1 MAELQK
7 TRNRRWLLNAHE
19 RQFILVLGDAICSAI
34 ALVIALYFWAQK
46 DQWISFSLQFI
57 RERPP
62 NWFYLLPI
70 MWIILMLDLY
80 NVRKA
85 GNRRDTIQ
93 GILISTAVATI
104 LYLFVF
110 FVAEPN
116 TLPRRGVAVFIGSVA
131 LFTLIWRFIYI
142 SVFTTPTFLRRVLII
157 GAGRSGC
164 TMAKVIKNIWPSP
177 FFLVGFIDDDEQK
190 KGRNIEGLPV
200 LGNNRSLLK
209 VIQEQHVTDLIFSI
223 SGEMQAE
230 TFAAILQA
238 KENGIEVITMPIL
251 YEELIGRVP
260 IFLLEDDWIL
270 RSFVD
275 HARSTSSY
283 ETLKRILDIF
293 VAIIGLF
300 LLVILTPILAFIIL
314 LDGGKPI
321 LYRQERV
328 GISGRPFT
336 LLKFRT
342 MHQNAE
348 EDGKPRLAVEN
359 DERVTKTGRFLRKS
373 HLDELPQFIN
383 VLKGDISMVGPRA
396 ERPEFVHQLEQE
408 IPFYR
413 ARLFVK
419 PGMTGWAQINYQYAS
434 NVEESAIK
442 LEYDL
447 FYIKHRNIWLD
458 ITIIL
463 RTMGQVVGL
472 RGV

>member
-1 MAELQK
+1 MK
-7 TRNRRWLLNAHE
+7 TTE
-19 RQFILVLGDAICSAI
+19 RQFILVLGDILCSAI

-62 NWFYLLPI
+62 TWFYLLPV
-70 MWIILMLDLY
+70 MWIVLMLDLY

-85 GNRRDTIQ
+85 SNRRDTIQ
-93 GILISTAVATI
+93 GILISTLVATI

-116 TLPRRGVAVFIGSVA
+116 TLPRRGVAVFMVSVA
-131 LFTLIWRFIYI
+131 LLTMIWRFVYI
-142 SVFTTPTFLRRVLII
+142 SIFTAPAFLRRVLII

-164 TMAKVIKNIWPSP
+164 TMAKVIRNIWPAP

-190 KGRNIEGLPV
+190 RGKTVEGLPV
-200 LGNNRSLLK
+200 LGNNSNLLK
-209 VIQEQHVTDLIFSI
+209 VIKEEHVTDLVFSI
-223 SGEMQAE
+223 SGEMQPE

-275 HARSTSSY
+275 HARSSSSY
-283 ETLKRILDIF
+283 DTLKRILDIF
-293 VAIIGLF
+293 VAGIGIIILF
-300 LLVILTPILAFIIL
+300 VLTPILALVIL
-314 LDGGKPI
+314 MDGGHPI

-328 GISGRPFT
+328 GISGKPFT

-342 MHQNAE
+342 MRQDAE

-359 DERVTKTGRFLRKS
+359 DERVTKVGRFLRKS

-383 VLKGDISMVGPRA
+383 VIKGDISMVGPRA

-419 PGMTGWAQINYQYAS
+419 PGITGWAQINYRYAS

-447 FYIKHRNIWLD
+447 YYIKHRNIWLD

>member
-1 MAELQK
+1 MANTQK
-7 TRNRRWLLNAHE
+7 TKQTRWLMKTHE
-19 RQFILVLGDAICSAI
+19 RQWILVLGDLCIGVIS
-34 ALVIALYFWAQK
+34 LFIALYIWAQK

-62 NWFYLLPI
+62 VWFYLLPLFW
-70 MWIILMLDLY
+70 MVLNLDLY

-85 GNRRDTIQ
+85 GSRRDTIQ
-93 GILISTAVATI
+93 GVLIATVVATI
-104 LYLFVF
+104 FYLIIF
-110 FVAEPN
+110 FIAEPK
-116 TLPRRGVAVFIGSVA
+116 TLPRRGVAAFIGSVA
-131 LFTLIWRFIYI
+131 LLTLLWRNIYI
-142 SVFTTPTFLRRVLII
+142 SVFTAPTFLRRVLII

-164 TMAKVIKNIWPSP
+164 TMATIIKKISP
-177 FFLVGFIDDDEQK
+177 PPFHLVGFIDDDVK
-190 KGRNIEGLPV
+190 KIGKSILDLPV
-200 LGNNRSLLK
+200 MGDSNTMLDIINK
-209 VIQEQHVTDLIFSI
+209 EHITDLIFSI
-223 SGEMQAE
+223 SGEMSPE
-230 TFAAILQA
+230 TFSAILQA
-238 KENGIEVITMPIL
+238 KENGIEITTMPIL

-283 ETLKRILDIF
+283 DALKRILDIF
-293 VAIIGLF
+293 VASIGF
-300 LLVILTPILAFIIL
+300 IMLVVLTPIIALVIW
-314 LDGGKPI
+314 LDGGRPF

-328 GISGRPFT
+328 GINGKPFV

-342 MHQNAE
+342 MRQDAE
-348 EDGKPRLAVEN
+348 EDGIARLAVEN
-359 DERVTKTGRFLRKS
+359 DERVTKVGRFLRRS

-383 VLKGDISMVGPRA
+383 VLRGDISMVGPRA
-396 ERPEFVHQLEQE
+396 ERPEFVNQLQGE

-419 PGMTGWAQINYQYAS
+419 PGITGWAQISYHYAS

-447 FYIKHRNIWLD
+447 FYIKHRNILLD
-458 ITIIL
+458 INIIM
-463 RTMGQVVGL
+463 RTMGQVIGL

>member
-1 MAELQK
+1 MANTQRK
-7 TRNRRWLLNAHE
+7 KHTRWLMKAHE
-19 RQFILVLGDAICSAI
+19 RQWILILGDLCISAI
-34 ALVIALYFWAQK
+34 SLFVALYIWAQK

-62 NWFYLLPI
+62 VWFYLLPI
-70 MWIILMLDLY
+70 FWMILIIDLY

-85 GNRRDTIQ
+85 SSRRDTIQ
-93 GILISTAVATI
+93 GVLIATIVAII
-104 LYLFVF
+104 LYLVIF
-110 FVAEPN
+110 FIAEPK
-116 TLPRRGVAVFIGSVA
+116 TLPRRGVTAFIGSVA
-131 LFTLIWRFIYI
+131 ILTLLWRNIYI
-142 SVFTTPTFLRRVLII
+142 SVFTAPTFLRRVLII

-164 TMAKVIKNIWPSP
+164 TMATIIKKISP
-177 FFLVGFIDDDEQK
+177 PPFILVGFIDDDNK
-190 KGRNIEGLPV
+190 KIGKNIQDLPV
-200 LGNNRSLLK
+200 MGDSINLLDVINREH
-209 VIQEQHVTDLIFSI
+209 ITDIIFSI
-223 SGEMQAE
+223 SGEMSSE
-230 TFAAILQA
+230 TFSAILQA
-238 KENGIEVITMPIL
+238 KENGIEITTMPIL

-283 ETLKRILDIF
+283 DALKRILDIF
-293 VAIIGLF
+293 VASIGF
-300 LLVILTPILAFIIL
+300 IMLVVLTPIIALVIC
-314 LDGGKPI
+314 LDGGRPF

-328 GISGRPFT
+328 GINGKPFV

-342 MHQNAE
+342 MRHDAE
-348 EDGKPRLAVEN
+348 EDGVARLAVEN
-359 DERVTKTGRFLRKS
+359 DERVTKVGRFLRRS

-396 ERPEFVHQLEQE
+396 ERPEFVNQLQGE

-419 PGMTGWAQINYQYAS
+419 PGMTGWAQISYHYAS
-434 NVEESAIK
+434 NIEESAIK

-458 ITIIL
+458 INIIM
-463 RTMGQVVGL
+463 RTMGQVIGL

>member
-1 MAELQK
+1 MANMQK
-7 TRNRRWLLNAHE
+7 TKHTRWLIKSQERRW
-19 RQFILVLGDAICSAI
+19 ILILGD
-34 ALVIALYFWAQK
+34 LLVGVIALFIALYIWAQK

-62 NWFYLLPI
+62 VWFYMLPLFW
-70 MWIILMLDLY
+70 MVLMLDLY

-85 GNRRDTIQ
+85 GSRRDTIQ
-93 GILISTAVATI
+93 GIIISTIVATI
-104 LYLFVF
+104 LYLFIF
-110 FVAEPN
+110 FIAEPN
-116 TLPRRGVAVFIGSVA
+116 TLPRRGVAAFIGSIAGLTFV
-131 LFTLIWRFIYI
+131 WRNIYI
-142 SVFTTPTFLRRVLII
+142 TVFTAPTFLRRVLII

-164 TMAKVIKNIWPSP
+164 TMAAIIKNIWPPP
-177 FFLVGFIDDDEQK
+177 FYLVGFIDDDEK
-190 KGRNIEGLPV
+190 KIGKSVQDLQVMGNSDDLLAVIEKE
-200 LGNNRSLLK
+200 R
-209 VIQEQHVTDLIFSI
+209 ITDLVFSI
-223 SGEMQAE
+223 SGEMRPE
-230 TFAAILQA
+230 TFSAILQA
-238 KENGIEVITMPIL
+238 KENGIEITTMPIL

-275 HARSTSSY
+275 HTRSTAGY

-293 VAIIGLF
+293 VASVGF
-300 LLVILTPILAFIIL
+300 LLLVLLTPMIALIIYANSGL
-314 LDGGKPI
+314 PI

-328 GISGRPFT
+328 GVNGKPFV

-342 MHQNAE
+342 MRQDAE
-348 EDGKPRLAVEN
+348 EDGVARLAVEN
-359 DERVTKTGRFLRKS
+359 DERATRVGRFLRRS

-383 VLKGDISMVGPRA
+383 VLRGDISMVGPRA
-396 ERPEFVHQLEQE
+396 ERPEFVNQLQKE

-419 PGMTGWAQINYQYAS
+419 PGMTGWAQINYRYAS

-447 FYIKHRNIWLD
+447 YYIKHRSILLD
-458 ITIIL
+458 VNIIL
-463 RTMGQVVGL
+463 RTMGQVIGL

>member
-1 MAELQK
+1 MQRA
-7 TRNRRWLLNAHE
+7 RNKRWLIKPQE
-19 RQFILVLGDAICSAI
+19 RQWILILGD
-34 ALVIALYFWAQK
+34 LVIGIISLFIALYIWAQK

-62 NWFYLLPI
+62 FWFYILPLLWMI
-70 MWIILMLDLY
+70 LIIDLY

-93 GILISTAVATI
+93 GILIATVVSTI
-104 LYLFVF
+104 FYLFIF
-110 FVAEPN
+110 FIAEPK
-116 TLPRRGVAVFIGSVA
+116 TLPRRGVAAFIGSVA
-131 LFTLIWRFIYI
+131 VLTLIWRNLYI
-142 SVFTTPTFLRRVLII
+142 TVFTAPAFLRRVLII

-164 TMAKVIKNIWPSP
+164 TMAKIIKNLWPSP
-177 FFLVGFIDDDEQK
+177 FYLVGYIDDDAQK
-190 KGRNIEGLPV
+190 VGKNIDGLQV
-200 LGNNRSLLK
+200 MGSSGNLLEIIEK
-209 VIQEQHVTDLIFSI
+209 EHITDLIFSI
-223 SGEMQAE
+223 SGEMQPE
-230 TFAAILQA
+230 TFSSILQA
-238 KENGIEVITMPIL
+238 KENGIEITTMPIL

-275 HARSTSSY
+275 HTRSTSGY
-283 ETLKRILDIF
+283 ETLKRIVDIC
-293 VAIIGLF
+293 VACVGFF
-300 LLVILTPILAFIIL
+300 LLVPLAPLISLIIY
-314 LDGGKPI
+314 LDDGKPI

-328 GISGRPFT
+328 GINGKPFT
-336 LLKFRT
+336 LMKFRT
-342 MHQNAE
+342 MRLDAE
-348 EDGKPRLAVEN
+348 EDGVARLAVEN
-359 DERVTKTGRFLRKS
+359 DERVTKVGRFLRRS
-373 HLDELPQFIN
+373 HLDELPQFLN

-396 ERPEFVHQLEQE
+396 ERPEFVNQLQKE

-447 FYIKHRNIWLD
+447 YYIKHRNIWLD
-458 ITIIL
+458 ITIIM
-463 RTMGQVVGL
+463 RTMGQVIGL

>member
-1 MAELQK
+1 MK
-7 TRNRRWLLNAHE
+7 TAE
-19 RQFILVLGDAICSAI
+19 RQFILVLGDIICSAI

-62 NWFYLLPI
+62 TWFYLLPV
-70 MWIILMLDLY
+70 MWIVLMLDLY

-85 GNRRDTIQ
+85 SNRRDTIQ
-93 GILISTAVATI
+93 GILVSTLVASI

-131 LFTLIWRFIYI
+131 VLTMIWRFVYI
-142 SVFTTPTFLRRVLII
+142 GIFTAPTFLRRVLII

-164 TMAKVIKNIWPSP
+164 TMAKVIRSIWPAP

-190 KGRNIEGLPV
+190 RNKTVEGLPV
-200 LGNNRSLLK
+200 LGNNNNLLK
-209 VIQEQHVTDLIFSI
+209 VIKQEHVTDLIFSI
-223 SGEMQAE
+223 SGEMQPE

-270 RSFVD
+270 RTFVD
-275 HARSTSSY
+275 HARSTSGY
-283 ETLKRILDIF
+283 DTLKRFLDIF
-293 VAIIGLF
+293 MAGVGI
-300 LLVILTPILAFIIL
+300 LLLIILTPFLALLIL
-314 LDGGKPI
+314 LDGGHPI

-328 GISGRPFT
+328 GISGKPFT

-342 MHQNAE
+342 MRQDAE

-359 DERVTKTGRFLRKS
+359 DERVTKVGRFLRKS

-419 PGMTGWAQINYQYAS
+419 PGITGWAQINYRYAS

-447 FYIKHRNIWLD
+447 YYIKHRSIWLD

-463 RTMGQVVGL
+463 RTIGQVVGL

>member
-1 MAELQK
+1 MANIQRTK
-7 TRNRRWLLNAHE
+7 HTRWLMKSHE
-19 RQFILVLGDAICSAI
+19 RQLILILGDLCVSVIS
-34 ALVIALYFWAQK
+34 LFIALYIWAQK

-62 NWFYLLPI
+62 IWFYMLPI
-70 MWIILMLDLY
+70 FWIILMLDLY

-85 GNRRDTIQ
+85 GSRRDTIQ
-93 GILISTAVATI
+93 GILIATVVSTI
-104 LYLFVF
+104 LYLVIF
-110 FVAEPN
+110 FIAEPN
-116 TLPRRGVAVFIGSVA
+116 PLPRRGVAAFIGSVA
-131 LFTLIWRFIYI
+131 VLTLLWRNIYI
-142 SVFTTPTFLRRVLII
+142 SVFTAPTFLRRVLII

-164 TMAKVIKNIWPSP
+164 TMATIIKNIWPAP
-177 FFLVGFIDDDEQK
+177 FFLVGFIDDDDQK
-190 KGRNIEGLPV
+190 IGKSIQGLPV
-200 LGNNRSLLK
+200 MGNCKNLLEIIK
-209 VIQEQHVTDLIFSI
+209 KEHITDLIFSI
-223 SGEMQAE
+223 SGEMQPE
-230 TFAAILQA
+230 TFSAILQA
-238 KENGIEVITMPIL
+238 KENGIEITTMPIL

-283 ETLKRILDIF
+283 ETLKRIMDIF
-293 VAIIGLF
+293 VASVGFI
-300 LLVILTPILAFIIL
+300 LLVLLAPIISLAIL
-314 LDGGKPI
+314 LDGGGPF
-321 LYRQERV
+321 LYKQERV
-328 GISGRPFT
+328 GINGKPFV

-342 MHQNAE
+342 MRQDAE
-348 EDGKPRLAVEN
+348 EDGKARLAVEN
-359 DERVTKTGRFLRKS
+359 DERVTKVGKFLRKS

-383 VLKGDISMVGPRA
+383 ILKGDISMVGPRA
-396 ERPEFVHQLEQE
+396 ERPEFVSQLQEE

-419 PGMTGWAQINYQYAS
+419 PGMTGWAQINYRYAS

-447 FYIKHRNIWLD
+447 YYIKHRNIWLD
-458 ITIIL
+458 INIIM

>member
-1 MAELQK
+1 MK
-7 TRNRRWLLNAHE
+7 TTE
-19 RQFILVLGDAICSAI
+19 RQFILVLGDILCSAI

-62 NWFYLLPI
+62 TWFYLLPV
-70 MWIILMLDLY
+70 MWIVLMLDLY

-85 GNRRDTIQ
+85 SNRRDTIQ
-93 GILISTAVATI
+93 GILISTLVATI

-116 TLPRRGVAVFIGSVA
+116 TLPRRGVAVFMVSVA
-131 LFTLIWRFIYI
+131 LLTMIWRFVYI
-142 SVFTTPTFLRRVLII
+142 SIFTAPAFLRRVLII
-157 GAGRSGC
+157 GAGRSGS
-164 TMAKVIKNIWPSP
+164 TMAKVIRNIWPAP

-190 KGRNIEGLPV
+190 RGKTVEGLPV
-200 LGNNRSLLK
+200 LGNNSNLLK
-209 VIQEQHVTDLIFSI
+209 VIKEEHVTDLVFSI
-223 SGEMQAE
+223 SGEMQPE

-275 HARSTSSY
+275 HARSSSSY
-283 ETLKRILDIF
+283 DTLKRILDIF
-293 VAIIGLF
+293 VAGIGIIILF
-300 LLVILTPILAFIIL
+300 VLTPILALVIL
-314 LDGGKPI
+314 MDGGHPI

-328 GISGRPFT
+328 GISGKPFT

-342 MHQNAE
+342 MRQDAE
-348 EDGKPRLAVEN
+348 EGGKPRLAVEN
-359 DERVTKTGRFLRKS
+359 DERVTKVGRFLRKS

-383 VLKGDISMVGPRA
+383 VIKGDISMVGPRA

-419 PGMTGWAQINYQYAS
+419 PGITGWAQINYRYAS

-447 FYIKHRNIWLD
+447 YYIKHRNIWLD

>member
-1 MAELQK
+1 MQK
-7 TRNRRWLLNAHE
+7 TKNRRWLIGPNE
-19 RQFILVLGDAICSAI
+19 RKFILIFGDLVAGGL
-34 ALVIALYFWAQK
+34 ALLIALYAWAQR
-46 DQWISFSLQFI
+46 DQWISFSLQFL

-62 NWFYLLPI
+62 FWFYTMPL
-70 MWIILMLDLY
+70 MWIVLILDLY

-85 GNRRDTIQ
+85 GNRRETIQ
-93 GILISTAVATI
+93 GILIATVVSSI
-104 LYLFVF
+104 IYLLIF
-110 FVAEPN
+110 FIAEPK
-116 TLPRRGVAVFIGSVA
+116 TLPRRGVAFFIGSVSI
-131 LFTLIWRFIYI
+131 LTLLWRFAYI
-142 SVFTTPTFLRRVLII
+142 QIFTAPAFLRRALII

-164 TMAKVIKNIWPSP
+164 TMARTIKNCVPIP
-177 FFLVGFIDDDEQK
+177 FNLVGFIDDDELK
-190 KGRNIEGLPV
+190 RGKVIEGLPV
-200 LGNNRSLLK
+200 LGDNKTLLRT
-209 VIQEQHVTDLIFSI
+209 IQSEHITDLIFSI
-223 SGEMQAE
+223 SGDMHPE
-230 TFAAILQA
+230 TFNSILRA
-238 KENGIEVITMPIL
+238 KENGIEITTMPIL

-275 HARSTSSY
+275 HARSTSGY
-283 ETLKRILDIF
+283 ETLKRIVDIL
-293 VAIIGLF
+293 VASIGF
-300 LLVILTPILAFIIL
+300 LGLLLLTPPIALLIM
-314 LDGGKPI
+314 LDGGFPI
-321 LYRQERV
+321 LFKQERV
-328 GISGRPFT
+328 GISGKPFE

-342 MHQNAE
+342 MRQDAE

-359 DERVTKTGRFLRKS
+359 DERVTKVGKFLRKS

-396 ERPEFVHQLEQE
+396 ERPEFVDQLQQE

-419 PGMTGWAQINYQYAS
+419 PGVTGWAQINYRYAS

-447 FYIKHRNIWLD
+447 YYIKHRNIWLD

-463 RTMGQVVGL
+463 RTIGQVIGL

>member
-1 MAELQK
+1 MQR
-7 TRNRRWLLNAHE
+7 TRNKRWLIKPQE
-19 RQFILVLGDAICSAI
+19 RQWILILGD
-34 ALVIALYFWAQK
+34 LVISFISLFIALYIWAQK

-62 NWFYLLPI
+62 FWFYLLPLFW
-70 MWIILMLDLY
+70 MILIVDLY

-93 GILISTAVATI
+93 GILIATVVSTI
-104 LYLFVF
+104 LYLFIF
-110 FVAEPN
+110 FIAEPK
-116 TLPRRGVAVFIGSVA
+116 TLPRRGVAAFIGSVA
-131 LFTLIWRFIYI
+131 LLTLIWRNLYI
-142 SVFTTPTFLRRVLII
+142 TIFTTPSFLRRVLII

-164 TMAKVIKNIWPSP
+164 TMEKIIKNLWPNP
-177 FFLVGFIDDDEQK
+177 FYLVGFIDDDAQK
-190 KGRNIEGLPV
+190 VGKNIQGLPV
-200 LGNNRSLLK
+200 LGNCNNLLDIVK
-209 VIQEQHVTDLIFSI
+209 KERITDLIFSI
-223 SGEMQAE
+223 SGEMQPE
-230 TFAAILQA
+230 TFSAILQA
-238 KENGIEVITMPIL
+238 KENGIEITTMPIL

-275 HARSTSSY
+275 HARSTSGY

-293 VAIIGLF
+293 VASVGFI
-300 LLVILTPILAFIIL
+300 LLVVLAPIIIL
-314 LDGGKPI
+314 SIYLDSGKPF
-321 LYRQERV
+321 LYRQERI
-328 GISGRPFT
+328 GINGKPFT

-342 MHQNAE
+342 MRTDAE
-348 EDGKPRLAVEN
+348 EDGVARLAVEN
-359 DERVTKTGRFLRKS
+359 DERVTRIGRFLRRS

-396 ERPEFVHQLEQE
+396 ERPEFVNQLQKE

-419 PGMTGWAQINYQYAS
+419 PGITGWAQINYRYAS
-434 NVEESAIK
+434 NVEESAVK

-447 FYIKHRNIWLD
+447 YYIKHRNIWLD
-458 ITIIL
+458 ITIIM
-463 RTMGQVVGL
+463 RTMGQVIGL

>member
-1 MAELQK
+1 
-7 TRNRRWLLNAHE
+7 
-19 RQFILVLGDAICSAI
+19 
-34 ALVIALYFWAQK
+34 
-46 DQWISFSLQFI
+46 
-57 RERPP
+57 
-62 NWFYLLPI
+62 
-70 MWIILMLDLY
+70 
-80 NVRKA
+80 VRKA
-85 GNRRDTIQ
+85 SNRRDTIQ
-93 GILISTAVATI
+93 GILISTLVATI

-116 TLPRRGVAVFIGSVA
+116 TLPRRGVAVFMVSVA
-131 LFTLIWRFIYI
+131 LLTMIWRFVYI
-142 SVFTTPTFLRRVLII
+142 SIFTAPAFLRRVLII

-164 TMAKVIKNIWPSP
+164 TMAKVIRNIWPAP

-190 KGRNIEGLPV
+190 RGKTVEGLPV
-200 LGNNRSLLK
+200 LGNNSNLLK
-209 VIQEQHVTDLIFSI
+209 VIKEEHVTDLVFSI
-223 SGEMQAE
+223 SGEMQPE

-275 HARSTSSY
+275 HARSSSSY
-283 ETLKRILDIF
+283 DTLKRILDIF
-293 VAIIGLF
+293 VAGIGIIILF
-300 LLVILTPILAFIIL
+300 VLTPILALVIL
-314 LDGGKPI
+314 MDGGHPI

-328 GISGRPFT
+328 GISGKPFT

-342 MHQNAE
+342 MRQDAE

-359 DERVTKTGRFLRKS
+359 DERVTKVGRFLRKS

-383 VLKGDISMVGPRA
+383 VIKGDISMVGPRA

-419 PGMTGWAQINYQYAS
+419 PGITGWAQINYRYAS

-447 FYIKHRNIWLD
+447 YYIKHRNIWLD

>member
-1 MAELQK
+1 MQK
-7 TRNRRWLLNAHE
+7 TKNRRWLIGPNE
-19 RQFILVLGDAICSAI
+19 RKFVLIFGDIVAGGL
-34 ALVIALYFWAQK
+34 ALLIALYAWAQR
-46 DQWISFSLQFI
+46 DQWISFSLQFL

-62 NWFYLLPI
+62 FWFYTMPL
-70 MWIILMLDLY
+70 MWIVLILDLY

-85 GNRRDTIQ
+85 GNRRETIQ
-93 GILISTAVATI
+93 GILIATVVSSI
-104 LYLFVF
+104 IYLFIF
-110 FVAEPN
+110 FIAEPK
-116 TLPRRGVAVFIGSVA
+116 TLPRRGVAFFIGSVSI
-131 LFTLIWRFIYI
+131 LTLIWRFAYI
-142 SVFTTPTFLRRVLII
+142 QIFTAPTFLRRALII

-164 TMAKVIKNIWPSP
+164 TMARIIKNCVPIP
-177 FFLVGFIDDDEQK
+177 FNLVGFIDDDKLK
-190 KGRNIEGLPV
+190 KGKVLEGLPV
-200 LGNNRSLLK
+200 LGDNETLLK
-209 VIQEQHVTDLIFSI
+209 TIESEHITDLIFSI
-223 SGEMQAE
+223 SGDMQPE
-230 TFAAILQA
+230 TFSSILRA
-238 KENGIEVITMPIL
+238 KENGIEITTMPIL

-275 HARSTSSY
+275 HARSTSGY
-283 ETLKRILDIF
+283 DTLKRIVDIL
-293 VAIIGLF
+293 VASVGF
-300 LLVILTPILAFIIL
+300 LCLLLLTPLIALLIM
-314 LDGGKPI
+314 LDGGFPI
-321 LYRQERV
+321 LFKQERV
-328 GISGRPFT
+328 GVSGKPFE

-342 MHQNAE
+342 MRQDAE

-359 DERVTKTGRFLRKS
+359 DERVTKVGKFLRKS

-396 ERPEFVHQLEQE
+396 ERPEFVDQLQQE

-419 PGMTGWAQINYQYAS
+419 PGVTGWAQINYRYAS

-447 FYIKHRNIWLD
+447 YYIKHRSIWLD

-463 RTMGQVVGL
+463 RTMGQVIGL

>member
-1 MAELQK
+1 MQK
-7 TRNRRWLLNAHE
+7 TKNTRWLMGENE
-19 RQFILVLGDAICSAI
+19 RQFIIIFGDLIVCII
-34 ALVIALYFWAQK
+34 ALVVALYSWAQK

-62 NWFYLLPI
+62 TWFYVLPAFW
-70 MWIILMLDLY
+70 MILMLDLY

-85 GNRRDTIQ
+85 GNRRETIQ
-93 GILISTAVATI
+93 GILIATVVATI
-104 LYLFVF
+104 LYLVIF
-110 FVAEPN
+110 FIAEPN
-116 TLPRRGVAVFIGSVA
+116 TLPRRGVAVFIGAVA
-131 LFTLIWRFIYI
+131 ILTLIWRFTYI
-142 SVFTTPTFLRRVLII
+142 RVFTAPTFLRRVLVI

-164 TMAKVIKNIWPSP
+164 TMAKIIKNIYPAP
-177 FFLVGFIDDDEQK
+177 YILIGFIDDDEQK
-190 KGRNIEGLPV
+190 IGKNFEGLPV
-200 LGNNRSLLK
+200 LGNSESLLK
-209 VIQEQHVTDLIFSI
+209 VIEKEHITDLIFSI

-230 TFAAILQA
+230 TFSAILDA
-238 KENGIEVITMPIL
+238 KENGIEVTTMPVV

-293 VAIIGLF
+293 VASVGLIILI
-300 LLVILTPILAFIIL
+300 VLTPLIAFLIL

-328 GISGRPFT
+328 GISGKPFE

-342 MHQNAE
+342 MRQDAE
-348 EDGKPRLAVEN
+348 EDGKPRLAVEH
-359 DERVTKTGRFLRKS
+359 DERVTRVGKFLRMS

-383 VLKGDISMVGPRA
+383 VIKGDISMVGPRA
-396 ERPEFVHQLEQE
+396 ERPEFVDQLQKE

-419 PGMTGWAQINYQYAS
+419 PGVTGWAQINYRYAS

-442 LEYDL
+442 LEFDL
-447 FYIKHRNIWLD
+447 YYIKHRSIWLD
-458 ITIIL
+458 IAIIM

>member
-1 MAELQK
+1 MANMQRTK
-7 TRNRRWLLNAHE
+7 HTRWLMKTHE
-19 RQFILVLGDAICSAI
+19 RQWILILGDLCISVI
-34 ALVIALYFWAQK
+34 SLFIALYIWAQK

-62 NWFYLLPI
+62 VWFYMLPI
-70 MWIILMLDLY
+70 FWMVLNIDLY

-85 GNRRDTIQ
+85 GSRRDTIQ
-93 GILISTAVATI
+93 GILIATVVSTI
-104 LYLFVF
+104 LYLFIF
-110 FVAEPN
+110 FIAEPN
-116 TLPRRGVAVFIGSVA
+116 TLPRRGVAAFIGSVA
-131 LFTLIWRFIYI
+131 VLTLLWRNIYI
-142 SVFTTPTFLRRVLII
+142 SVFTAPTFLRRVLII

-164 TMAKVIKNIWPSP
+164 TMATIIKNIWPPP
-177 FFLVGFIDDDEQK
+177 FNLVGFIDDDSK
-190 KGRNIEGLPV
+190 KIGKDIQGLPV
-200 LGNNRSLLK
+200 MGNNNNLLD
-209 VIQEQHVTDLIFSI
+209 IINTEHITDLIFSI
-223 SGEMQAE
+223 SGEMSPE
-230 TFAAILQA
+230 TFSAILQA
-238 KENGIEVITMPIL
+238 KENGIEITTMPIL

-275 HARSTSSY
+275 HARSTSGY
-283 ETLKRILDIF
+283 DALKRILDIF
-293 VAIIGLF
+293 VASIGF
-300 LLVILTPILAFIIL
+300 IMLVILTPAIALVIC
-314 LDGGKPI
+314 LDGGRPF

-328 GISGRPFT
+328 GINGKPFV

-342 MHQNAE
+342 MRHDAE
-348 EDGKPRLAVEN
+348 EDGIARLAVEN
-359 DERVTKTGRFLRKS
+359 DERVTKVGRFLRRS

-396 ERPEFVHQLEQE
+396 ERPEFVNQLQGE

-419 PGMTGWAQINYQYAS
+419 PGMTGWAQINYRYAS

-458 ITIIL
+458 INIIM
-463 RTMGQVVGL
+463 RTMGQVIGL

>member
-7 TRNRRWLLNAHE
+7 TRNRRWLINAHE
-19 RQFILVLGDAICSAI
+19 RQFILVLGDVICSAI

-62 NWFYLLPI
+62 TWFYLLPM
-70 MWIILMLDLY
+70 MWIVLMLDLY

-93 GILISTAVATI
+93 GILISTVVATI

-131 LFTLIWRFIYI
+131 IFTLMWRFIYI
-142 SVFTTPTFLRRVLII
+142 DVFTAPTFLRRVLII

-164 TMAKVIKNIWPSP
+164 TMAKIIKNIWPSP

-190 KGRNIEGLPV
+190 KGRNIEGLAV
-200 LGNNRSLLK
+200 LGNNRNLLK
-209 VIQEQHVTDLIFSI
+209 VIREQHVTDLIFSI
-223 SGEMQAE
+223 SGEMQPE

-293 VAIIGLF
+293 VATVGLF
-300 LLVILTPILAFIIL
+300 LLVVLTPALALIIL
-314 LDGGKPI
+314 LDGGRPI

-328 GISGRPFT
+328 GISGKPFT

-342 MHQNAE
+342 MRQDAE

-359 DERVTKTGRFLRKS
+359 DERVTKVGRFLRRS

-383 VLKGDISMVGPRA
+383 ILKGDISMVGPRA

-419 PGMTGWAQINYQYAS
+419 PGMTGWAQINYRYAS

-447 FYIKHRNIWLD
+447 YYIKHRSIWLD

>member
-1 MAELQK
+1 MQK
-7 TRNRRWLLNAHE
+7 TKNRRWLIGPNE
-19 RQFILVLGDAICSAI
+19 RKFVLIFGDIVAGGL
-34 ALVIALYFWAQK
+34 ALLIALYAWAQR
-46 DQWISFSLQFI
+46 DQWISFSLQFL

-62 NWFYLLPI
+62 FWFYTMPL
-70 MWIILMLDLY
+70 MWIVLILDLY

-85 GNRRDTIQ
+85 GNRRETLQ
-93 GILISTAVATI
+93 GVLIATVVSSI
-104 LYLFVF
+104 IYLLIF
-110 FVAEPN
+110 FIAEPK
-116 TLPRRGVAVFIGSVA
+116 TLPRRGVAFFIGSVSI
-131 LFTLIWRFIYI
+131 LTLIWRFTYI
-142 SVFTTPTFLRRVLII
+142 QIFTAPTFLRRALII

-164 TMAKVIKNIWPSP
+164 TMARIIKNCVPIP
-177 FFLVGFIDDDEQK
+177 FNLVGFIDDDELK
-190 KGRNIEGLPV
+190 RGKVLEGLPV
-200 LGNNRSLLK
+200 LGNNETLLK
-209 VIQEQHVTDLIFSI
+209 TIESEHITDLIFSI
-223 SGEMQAE
+223 SGDMQPE
-230 TFAAILQA
+230 TFSSILRA
-238 KENGIEVITMPIL
+238 KENGIEITTMPIL

-275 HARSTSSY
+275 HARSTSGY
-283 ETLKRILDIF
+283 DTLKRIVDIL
-293 VAIIGLF
+293 VASVGF
-300 LLVILTPILAFIIL
+300 LCLLLLTPLIALLIM
-314 LDGGKPI
+314 LDGGFPI
-321 LYRQERV
+321 LFKQERV
-328 GISGRPFT
+328 GISGKPFE

-342 MHQNAE
+342 MRQDAE

-359 DERVTKTGRFLRKS
+359 DERVTKVGKFLRMS

-396 ERPEFVHQLEQE
+396 ERPEFVDQLQQE

-419 PGMTGWAQINYQYAS
+419 PGVTGWAQINYRYAS

-447 FYIKHRNIWLD
+447 YYIKHRNIWLD

-463 RTMGQVVGL
+463 RTMGQVIGL